1 MATALD
7 FRCSYVPARKVGA
20 HRPIVLRAADLPVF
34 RLRRSQKPDVGAGQA
49 GRTRPIL
56 GVQSTQY
63 DRRGG
68 CGADEIEPVIRRHAR
83 RDTNFRVVYVE
94 VSGSP
99 TVVIVVVRIVVSSRY
114 ETAAFHRFLIPGDP
128 ALTIGCVKGG
138 EAITW

>member
-1 MATALD
+1 
-7 FRCSYVPARKVGA
+7 
-20 HRPIVLRAADLPVF
+20 
-34 RLRRSQKPDVGAGQA
+34 
-49 GRTRPIL
+49 
-56 GVQSTQY
+56 
-63 DRRGG
+63 
-68 CGADEIEPVIRRHAR
+68 VIRRHAR